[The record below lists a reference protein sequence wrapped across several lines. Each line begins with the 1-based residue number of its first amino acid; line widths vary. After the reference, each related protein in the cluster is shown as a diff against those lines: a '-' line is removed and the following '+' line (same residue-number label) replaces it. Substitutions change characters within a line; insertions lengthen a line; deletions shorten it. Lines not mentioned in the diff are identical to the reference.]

1 MKGETDFYGVL
12 QEIIEVEFSGLVKM
26 KCVLFKFDWFDTTEN
41 RGIRYSKFR
50 VVDIIVTR
58 RYNKFEPYVLASQAD
73 QVCFIPYLRIIQS
86 GISWLATI
94 KVTPRGRVLSDEQPP
109 LQEDAVNV
117 VDIPEQAKD

>member
-1 MKGETDFYGVL
+1 M
-12 QEIIEVEFSGLVKM
+12 
-26 KCVLFKFDWFDTTEN
+26 
-41 RGIRYSKFR
+41 
-50 VVDIIVTR
+50 DIIATR